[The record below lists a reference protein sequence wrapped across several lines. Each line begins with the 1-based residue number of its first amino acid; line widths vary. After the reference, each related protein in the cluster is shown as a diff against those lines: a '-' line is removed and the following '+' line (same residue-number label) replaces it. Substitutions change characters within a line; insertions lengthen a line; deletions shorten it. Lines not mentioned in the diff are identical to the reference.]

1 VKNDFPPVS
10 IDFYLISGS
19 TPIVGIENADR
30 IFYSINDI
38 MGIRYGVERAPQK

>member
-1 VKNDFPPVS
+1 MKNEFSPVS

-30 IFYSINDI
+30 IFYSANDI
-38 MGIRYGVERAPQK
+38 M